1 MKLWLDSETYSPTPL
16 KSGTHIYAEP
26 VEIMIVTWA
35 VDDGEVGTWDRT
47 TGAPIPAELDF
58 AIDEADEYWWQNGN
72 MFDYTVLGHGM
83 PELRERMALE
93 KWRDTMVQAYA
104 HSLPGSLDM
113 LCQIFGIPQDQA
125 KSKDGNALIQ
135 LFCKPR
141 RDGGRNTRETHPA
154 EWARFLVY
162 AGRDITA
169 MRAIH
174 HKMPKWNYP
183 NNKKELGYSHL
194 DMRINQRGMQM
205 DTELAR
211 AAVRAIDRA
220 QKGHAARTQELTDG
234 EVQKATQ
241 RDKLLKYLLA
251 EYEIDL
257 PDMKKSTLE
266 RRINDPDLPDPLREL
281 LAIRLEATM
290 TSTSKYKTLLRGVS
304 SDGRIRGCSQFCG
317 ANRTGRVAHR
327 LYQPGNMPRPDV
339 GLIARE
345 MGVAKLGDDTAERYT
360 ELGIDALKSDCADQ
374 IFGNVMGLTANVVR
388 GSIIV
393 PEGKKLVVADLSNI
407 EGRKAAWLTGE
418 EWKLQ
423 AFRDYDTLK
432 LDDAGEPIPDGK
444 GGFKRV
450 GDDLY
455 VLAYARSF
463 GVPTTDVTKDRRQ
476 LGKVQELALAYEG
489 GVGAFVTFTMTYKM
503 ELDDIRAAVF
513 AALDLV
519 DPEVVREARNAW
531 EWATKQKRTL
541 GLERDVYIAC
551 DILKRAWRN
560 AHPATSSYWPELKDA
575 AISAICSPGKTVRAR
590 RIVLRRDGNWL
601 RMQMP
606 SGRQLCYIA
615 PRVDDSGQISY
626 MGVNQYTRKWQRVK
640 TYGGKL
646 FENLCQAS
654 SRDVLFE
661 NLPAV
666 EAAGYDVVLT
676 IHDED
681 LTEAPDTDDYNAEH
695 LSSLIAT
702 VPDWAEGLPLSA
714 AGFDGYRYRK
724 D

>member
-1 MKLWLDSETYSPTPL
+1 MKLFADTETFSPRTL
-16 KSGTHIYAEP
+16 KNGVHHYAEE

-35 VDDGEVGTWDRT
+35 VDDGPVHTWDATAQR
-47 TGAPIPAELDF
+47 AIPAQLAQDI
-58 AIDEADEYWWQNGN
+58 ARCDEYWFHNHG
-72 MFDYTVLGHGM
+72 FDYTAIKHGR
-83 PELRERMALE
+83 PDLFALFSEDGWRCTMA
-93 KWRDTMVQAYA
+93 QAYA
-104 HSLPGSLDM
+104 HSLPGGLDM
-113 LCQIFGIPQDQA
+113 LCQIFQIPVDQA
-125 KSKDGNALIQ
+125 KHKDGNAFIQ
-135 LFCKPR
+135 RFCKLQ
-141 RDGGRNTRETHPA
+141 RDGSRSTRLTHPV
-154 EWARFLVY
+154 EWARFLAY
-162 AGRDITA
+162 AGADITA

-174 HKMPKWNYP
+174 AKIPKWNFP
-183 NNKKELGYSHL
+183 NNKRELAFFKL
-194 DMRINQRGMQM
+194 DRLLNQRGMQM

-211 AAVRAIDRA
+211 GAVRAIDRA

-241 RDKLLKYLLA
+241 RDKLLKHLLA
-251 EYEIDL
+251 EYNIDL
-257 PDMKKSTLE
+257 PDLKKSTLE

-290 TSTSKYKTLLRGVS
+290 TSSSKYKTLLRGVS
-304 SDGRIRGCSQFCG
+304 SDGRLRGLMQFCG

-327 LYQPGNMPRPDV
+327 LFQPGNMPRPDV
-339 GLIARE
+339 GLIMRE
-345 MGVAKLGDDTAERYT
+345 MGVAKLADDTAERYT
-360 ELGIDALKSDCADQ
+360 EMGIDALKADCADQ

-423 AFRDYDTLK
+423 AFRDF
-432 LDDAGEPIPDGK
+432 DAGTGA
-444 GGFKRV
+444 
-450 GDDLY
+450 DLY
-455 VLAYARSF
+455 KLAYARSF
-463 GVPTTDVTKDRRQ
+463 GVKVEDVTKDRRQ

-541 GLERDVYIAC
+541 GLDKDVYIAC

-575 AISAICSPGKTVRAR
+575 AIQAICSPGTTVRAR
-590 RIVLRRDGNWL
+590 RVVMRRDGNWL
-601 RMQMP
+601 RVQMP

-654 SRDVLFE
+654 ARDVLFE

-666 EAAGYDVVLT
+666 EAAGYEVVLT

-681 LTEAPDTDDYNAEH
+681 LTEAPDTDDFNAEH

-702 VPDWAEGLPLSA
+702 VPEWAEGLPLSA

>member
-1 MKLWLDSETYSPTPL
+1 MKLWLDTETYSPTPL

-35 VDDGEVGTWDRT
+35 VDDGPVGTWDRT
-47 TGAPIPAELDF
+47 ADKRTPPELDF
-58 AIDEADEYWWQNGN
+58 AIDEADEFWWQNGN

-83 PELRERMALE
+83 PELRERMPLE

-113 LCQIFGIPQDQA
+113 LCQIFGIPHDQA

-141 RDGGRNTRETHPA
+141 RDGGRNTRLTHPT

-162 AGRDITA
+162 AGKDITA

-174 HKMPKWNYP
+174 NKMPKWNYP
-183 NNKKELGYSHL
+183 NNKKELGFSNL
-194 DMRINQRGMQM
+194 DVRINQRGMCV
-205 DTELAR
+205 DTDLAR
-211 AAVRAIDRA
+211 AAVKAIDRA
-220 QKGHAARTQELTDG
+220 QKGHAARTAELTDG
-234 EVQKATQ
+234 EVQKTTQ

-251 EYEIDL
+251 EYDIEL

-290 TSTSKYKTLLRGVS
+290 TSSSKYKTLLKSVS
-304 SDGRIRGCSQFCG
+304 SDGRLRGTQQFCG

-327 LYQPGNMPRPDV
+327 GLQPGNMPRPNVD
-339 GLIARE
+339 LMKLE
-345 MGVAKLGDDTAERYT
+345 LGVEKLADGDAERYT
-360 ELGIDALKSDCADQ
+360 ALGIEALKADCADQ
-374 IFGNVMGLTANVVR
+374 IFGNVMGLTSNVIR
-388 GSIIV
+388 GSIVV
-393 PEGKKLVVADLSNI
+393 PEGKKLVVSDLSNI
-407 EGRKAAWLTGE
+407 EGRVAAWLSGE
-418 EWKLQ
+418 DWKLQ
-423 AFRDYDTLK
+423 AFRDF
-432 LDDAGEPIPDGK
+432 DAGTGA
-444 GGFKRV
+444 
-450 GDDLY
+450 DLY
-455 VLAYARSF
+455 KLAYARSF
-463 GVPTTDVTKDRRQ
+463 GVSVDEVTKDRRQ

-503 ELDDIRAAVF
+503 ELDDIRTAVF

-519 DPEVVREARNAW
+519 DRDVVREARNAW

-541 GLERDVYIAC
+541 ALEQDVYIAC

-560 AHPATSSYWPELKDA
+560 AHPQTSSYWPELKDA
-575 AISAICSPGKTVRAR
+575 AIQAICSPGTTVRAR

-601 RMQMP
+601 RVQMP

-646 FENLCQAS
+646 FENLCQAVA
-654 SRDVLFE
+654 RDVLFE
-661 NLPAV
+661 NMPRV
-666 EAAGYDVVLT
+666 ENAGYEIMLS
-676 IHDED
+676 IHDEL
-681 LTEAPDTDDYNAEH
+681 LTEAPDMADFNAEH

-702 VPDWAEGLPLSA
+702 VPEWAEGLPLSA
-714 AGFDGYRYRK
+714 GGFDGYRYKK

>member
-1 MKLWLDSETYSPTPL
+1 MKLWLDTETYSPTPL

-35 VDDGEVGTWDRT
+35 VDDGPVGTWDRT
-47 TGAPIPAELDF
+47 TGAAMPDELDF

-83 PELRERMALE
+83 PELRARMPIE

-113 LCQIFGIPQDQA
+113 LCQIFGIPHDQA

-141 RDGGRNTRETHPA
+141 RDGGRNTRLTHPA

-162 AGRDITA
+162 AGKDITA

-183 NNKKELGYSHL
+183 NNKKELAFSHL

-241 RDKLLKYLLA
+241 RDKLLKHLLA
-251 EYEIDL
+251 EYDIDL
-257 PDMKKSTLE
+257 PDLKKSTLE

-290 TSTSKYKTLLRGVS
+290 TSSSKYKTLLRGVS
-304 SDGRIRGCSQFCG
+304 SDGRLRGTQQFCG

-327 LYQPGNMPRPDV
+327 GWQPGNLPRPDV
-339 GLIARE
+339 GLIMRE
-345 MGVAKLGDDTAERYT
+345 MGVEKLGDDTAERYT
-360 ELGIDALKSDCADQ
+360 AMGIDALKADCADQ

-388 GSIIV
+388 GSIVV
-393 PEGKKLVVADLSNI
+393 PEGRKLNVSDLSNI

-423 AFRDYDTLK
+423 AFRDYD
-432 LDDAGEPIPDGK
+432 AGTGL
-444 GGFKRV
+444 
-450 GDDLY
+450 DLY
-455 VLAYARSF
+455 ILAYARSF
-463 GVPTTDVTKDRRQ
+463 GVSPADVTKAMRQ
-476 LGKVQELALAYEG
+476 LGKIQELALAYEG
-489 GVGAFVTFTMTYKM
+489 GVGAFVTFTLTYKM
-503 ELDDIRAAVF
+503 ELDLIRAAVF
-513 AALDLV
+513 ATLDAV
-519 DPEVVREARNAW
+519 DPEIVREARNAW

-541 GLERDVYIAC
+541 GLDKDVYIAC
-551 DILKRAWRN
+551 DILKRLWRR

-575 AISAICSPGKTVRAR
+575 AIQAICSPGTTVRAR
-590 RIVLRRDGNWL
+590 RVVMRRDGNWL
-601 RMQMP
+601 RVQMP

-654 SRDVLFE
+654 ARDILFE
-661 NLPAV
+661 NMPAI
-666 EAAGYDVVLT
+666 ESAGYSIVLS
-676 IHDED
+676 IHDEL
-681 LTEAPDTDDYNAEH
+681 LTETPDTGDFNAEH
-695 LSSLIAT
+695 LSAMLAT
-702 VPDWAEGLPLSA
+702 VPEWAEGLPLSA

>member
-1 MKLWLDSETYSPTPL
+1 MKLWLDTETYSPTPL

-35 VDDGEVGTWDRT
+35 VDDGPVGTWDRT
-47 TGAPIPAELDF
+47 ADLAMSAELDF

-83 PELRERMALE
+83 PELRERMPAE
-93 KWRDTMVQAYA
+93 KWRDTMVQAYE
-104 HSLPGSLDM
+104 HSLPGSLDL
-113 LCQIFGIPQDQA
+113 LCAILGVPLDQA

-141 RDGGRNTRETHPA
+141 RDGGRNTRLTHPA
-154 EWARFLVY
+154 EWARFLAY
-162 AGRDITA
+162 AGKDISA

-174 HKMPKWNYP
+174 NKMPKWNYP
-183 NNKKELGYSHL
+183 NNKKELGFSAL
-194 DMRINQRGMQM
+194 DVRINQRGMCV
-205 DTELAR
+205 DTDLAR
-211 AAVRAIDRA
+211 AAVKAIDRA
-220 QKGHAARTQELTDG
+220 QKGHAARTAELTDG
-234 EVQKATQ
+234 EVQKTTQ

-251 EYEIDL
+251 EYDIEL

-290 TSTSKYKTLLRGVS
+290 TSSSKYKTLLKSVS
-304 SDGRIRGCSQFCG
+304 SDGRLRGTQQFCG

-327 LYQPGNMPRPDV
+327 GLQPGNMPRPNVD
-339 GLIARE
+339 LMKLE
-345 MGVAKLGDDTAERYT
+345 LGVEKLADGDAERYT
-360 ELGIDALKSDCADQ
+360 AMGIEALKADCADQ
-374 IFGNVMGLTANVVR
+374 IFGNVMGLTSNVIR

-393 PEGKKLVVADLSNI
+393 PEGKKLVVSDLSNI
-407 EGRKAAWLTGE
+407 EGRVAAWLSGE
-418 EWKLQ
+418 DWKLQ
-423 AFRDYDTLK
+423 AFRDF
-432 LDDAGEPIPDGK
+432 DAGTGA
-444 GGFKRV
+444 
-450 GDDLY
+450 DLY
-455 VLAYARSF
+455 KLAYARSF
-463 GVPTTDVTKDRRQ
+463 GVSVDDVTKDRRQ

-489 GVGAFVTFTMTYKM
+489 GVGAFVTFTLTYKM
-503 ELDDIRAAVF
+503 ELEAIRAAVF

-519 DPEVVREARNAW
+519 DPDVVREARNAW

-541 GLERDVYIAC
+541 GLEKDVYIAC

-601 RMQMP
+601 RVQMP

-646 FENLCQAS
+646 FENLCQAVA
-654 SRDVLFE
+654 RDVLFE
-661 NLPAV
+661 NMPHV
-666 EAAGYDVVLT
+666 ENAGYEILLS
-676 IHDED
+676 IHDEL
-681 LTEAPDTDDYNAEH
+681 LTEAPDTDEFNADG
-695 LSSLIAT
+695 LSALMAT
-702 VPDWAEGLPLSA
+702 APSWAEGLPLSA
-714 AGFDGYRYRK
+714 GGFDGYRYRK

>member
-1 MKLWLDSETYSPTPL
+1 MKLWLDTETYSPTPL

-35 VDDGEVGTWDRT
+35 VDDGPVGTWDRT
-47 TGAPIPAELDF
+47 ADLTMPDELDF

-83 PELRERMALE
+83 PELRKRMPLE

-113 LCQIFGIPQDQA
+113 LCQIFGVPHDQA

-141 RDGGRNTRETHPA
+141 KDGSRATRLTHPA

-162 AGRDITA
+162 AGKDITA

-174 HKMPKWNYP
+174 NKMPKWNYP
-183 NNKKELGYSHL
+183 NNKKELAFSHL

-220 QKGHAARTQELTDG
+220 QKGHAARTLELTDG

-241 RDKLLKYLLA
+241 RDKLLKHLLA
-251 EYEIDL
+251 EYNIDL
-257 PDMKKSTLE
+257 PDLKKSTLE

-339 GLIARE
+339 GLIMRE
-345 MGVAKLGDDTAERYT
+345 MGVAKLADDTAERYT
-360 ELGIDALKSDCADQ
+360 EMGIDALKADCADQ

-388 GSIIV
+388 GSIVV
-393 PEGKKLVVADLSNI
+393 PEGRKLNVSDLSNI

-423 AFRDYDTLK
+423 AFRDYD
-432 LDDAGEPIPDGK
+432 AGTGL
-444 GGFKRV
+444 
-450 GDDLY
+450 DLY
-455 VLAYARSF
+455 ILAYARSF
-463 GVPTTDVTKDRRQ
+463 GVDPADVTKAMRQ
-476 LGKVQELALAYEG
+476 LGKIQELALAYEG
-489 GVGAFVTFTMTYKM
+489 GVGAFVTFTLTYKM
-503 ELDDIRAAVF
+503 ELDLIRAAVF
-513 AALDLV
+513 ATLDAV
-519 DPEVVREARNAW
+519 DPEIVREARNAW

-541 GLERDVYIAC
+541 GLDKDVYIAC
-551 DILKRAWRN
+551 DILKRLWRR

-575 AISAICSPGKTVRAR
+575 ATQAICSPGTTVRAR
-590 RIVLRRDGNWL
+590 RVVMRRDGNWL
-601 RMQMP
+601 RVQMP

-615 PRVDDSGQISY
+615 PRVDDGGQISY

-654 SRDVLFE
+654 ARDILFE
-661 NLPAV
+661 NMPAI
-666 EAAGYDVVLT
+666 ESAGYSIVLS
-676 IHDED
+676 IHDEL
-681 LTEAPDTDDYNAEH
+681 LTETPDTDDFSAEK
-695 LSSLIAT
+695 LSAMLAT
-702 VPDWAEGLPLSA
+702 VPEWAEGLPLSA

>member
-1 MKLWLDSETYSPTPL
+1 MKLWLDTETYSPTPL

-26 VEIMIVTWA
+26 VEIMIITWA
-35 VDDGEVGTWDRT
+35 VDDGPVGTWDRT
-47 TGAPIPAELDF
+47 TGEPMPDELDF

-72 MFDYTVLGHGM
+72 MFDHTVLRHGM
-83 PELRERMALE
+83 PELHARMTLE

-104 HSLPGSLDM
+104 HSLPGALDL
-113 LCQIFGIPQDQA
+113 LCQIFGIPHDQA
-125 KSKDGNALIQ
+125 KIKDGNALIQ

-141 RDGGRNTRETHPA
+141 RDGGRNTRLTHPA

-183 NNKKELGYSHL
+183 NNKKELAFSHL

-205 DTELAR
+205 DAELAR

-220 QKGHAARTQELTDG
+220 QKGHAARTAELTDG

-251 EYEIDL
+251 EYDIDL

-290 TSTSKYKTLLRGVS
+290 TSSSKYKTLLRGVS
-304 SDGRIRGCSQFCG
+304 SDGRLRGLMQFCG

-327 LYQPGNMPRPDV
+327 LFQPGNMPRPDV

-360 ELGIDALKSDCADQ
+360 ELGIDSLKADCADQ

-393 PEGKKLVVADLSNI
+393 PPKRKLNVSDLSNI

-423 AFRDYDTLK
+423 AFRDYD
-432 LDDAGEPIPDGK
+432 AGTGL
-444 GGFKRV
+444 
-450 GDDLY
+450 DLY
-455 VLAYARSF
+455 ILAYARSF
-463 GVPTTDVTKDRRQ
+463 GVNPADVTKAMRQ
-476 LGKVQELALAYEG
+476 LGKIQELALAYEG
-489 GVGAFVTFTMTYKM
+489 GVGAFVTFTLTYKM
-503 ELDDIRAAVF
+503 ELDLIRAAVF
-513 AALDLV
+513 ATLDAV
-519 DPEVVREARNAW
+519 DPEIVREARNAW

-541 GLERDVYIAC
+541 GLAQDVYIAC
-551 DILKRAWRN
+551 DILKRLWRR

-575 AISAICSPGKTVRAR
+575 TISAICSPGKTVRAR

-601 RMQMP
+601 RVQMP

-615 PRVDDSGQISY
+615 PRVDDNGQISY

-654 SRDVLFE
+654 ARDILFE
-661 NLPAV
+661 NMPTIDSK
-666 EAAGYDVVLT
+666 GYEIVLS
-676 IHDED
+676 IHDEL
-681 LTEAPDTDDYNAEH
+681 LTETPDTDDYSADK
-695 LSSLIAT
+695 LSAMLAA